1 MKNKDL
7 KPLKK
12 AYKARLKI
20 LNNKEFLGNLGASL
34 LVFVEQLKYLRDS
47 LIVKSADDPIE
58 PTEPTEPFA
67 EFDECLTKQAEQEK
81 PEEEALAMLIIAIAE
96 FEAYQ
101 NSTDMA
107 QKDFHFNNFWEFVKI
122 NIDGWLTL
130 NDTI

>member
-12 AYKARLKI
+12 AYKTRLKI
-20 LNNKEFLGNLGASL
+20 LNNKEFLGNLGASI

-47 LIVKSADDPIE
+47 LIVESADEPIE
-58 PTEPTEPFA
+58 ATEPFA
-67 EFDECLTKQAEQEK
+67 EFDEGLIKQAEQEK
-81 PEEEALAMLIIAIAE
+81 PEEELLATLIIAIAE

>member
-7 KPLKK
+7 KQLKK

-20 LNNKEFLGNLGASL
+20 LTNKEFLGDLGASV
-34 LVFVEQLKYLRDS
+34 LVFVEQLKYLRDTV
-47 LIVKSADDPIE
+47 IVDSTDAPIE
-58 PTEPTEPFA
+58 SVELLEPFT
-67 EFDECLTKQAEQEK
+67 EFDEQPIKQEESDDF
-81 PEEEALAMLIIAIAE
+81 EEEALAALIIAVAE

-101 NSTDMA
+101 NSVDMT
-107 QKDFHFNNFWEFVKI
+107 QKDFHFNNFWEFVKT